1 MFFDSVWVVSAG
13 ASGSSLANGFN
24 GLSAIDDCWDES
36 LQPEIKMLDVSKIKF
51 RIRFMRP
58 LVFRLFIKVEI
69 EAFESCWKI
78 NMSLTQSRIF
88 LICDWRHRFD
98 NLLQGDKQVNEEA
111 DIRDIDHA
119 VPVDIYFVKETTV
132 LQDRNE

>member
-1 MFFDSVWVVSAG
+1 
-13 ASGSSLANGFN
+13 
-24 GLSAIDDCWDES
+24 
-36 LQPEIKMLDVSKIKF
+36 
-51 RIRFMRP
+51 MRP

-111 DIRDIDHA
+111 DIREIDHA
-119 VPVDIYFVKETTV
+119 VCLLRRFDW
-132 LQDRNE
+132 